1 MFRKKK
7 KLQFRSLI
15 GEGTEVKGGIYF
27 TEGLRVDGSVTGDI
41 HANSDQDSLLLISQ
55 SARIVGK
62 VNADKVIVNGL
73 VQGPIYASELLEIQ
87 PNARIEGDV
96 HYKALEMHQGATITG
111 QLRPM
116 DAVNTQI
123 DPPPQD
129 D

>member
-1 MFRKKK
+1 MFGRKKE
-7 KLQFRSLI
+7 LQYRSLI

-41 HANSDQDSLLLISQ
+41 HANADQDSLLLISQ

-62 VNADKVIVNGL
+62 VHADKVIVNGL

-96 HYKALEMHQGATITG
+96 HYKALEMHQGATIMG

-116 DAVNTQI
+116 DAINTQI
-123 DPPPQD
+123 EPPQND
-129 D
+129 

>member
-1 MFRKKK
+1 MFGKKK

-62 VNADKVIVNGL
+62 VHADKVIVNGL

-123 DPPPQD
+123 EPPPQD

>member
-1 MFRKKK
+1 MFGKKK

-123 DPPPQD
+123 EPPPQD

>member
-1 MFRKKK
+1 MFGKKK
-7 KLQFRSLI
+7 QLQFRSLI
-15 GEGTEVKGGIYF
+15 GEGTEVKGGVHF

-41 HANSDQDSLLLISQ
+41 HANDDQDSLLLISE

-62 VNADKVIVNGL
+62 VHADKVIVNGL

-87 PNARIEGDV
+87 PSARIEGDV

-116 DAVNTQI
+116 DVMNTQI
-123 DPPPQD
+123 QAPLED
-129 D
+129 

>member
-1 MFRKKK
+1 MFGKKK
-7 KLQFRSLI
+7 QLQFRSLI
-15 GEGTEVKGGIYF
+15 GEGTEVKGGVHF

-41 HANSDQDSLLLISQ
+41 HANDDQDSLLLISE

-62 VNADKVIVNGL
+62 VHADKVIVNGL

-87 PNARIEGDV
+87 PSARIEGDV

-116 DAVNTQI
+116 DVMNTQI
-123 DPPPQD
+123 QTPIED
-129 D
+129 